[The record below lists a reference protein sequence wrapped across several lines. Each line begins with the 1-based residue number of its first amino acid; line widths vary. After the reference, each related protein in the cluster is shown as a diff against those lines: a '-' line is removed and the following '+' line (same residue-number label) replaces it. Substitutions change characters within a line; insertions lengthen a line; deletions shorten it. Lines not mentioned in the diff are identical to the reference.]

1 MDSEWCCQ
9 VAVHP
14 CLVLTSL
21 DVASQNST
29 PCKNARDLRSSAM
42 HCLSSVHC
50 WKQVPIPPNNLSS
63 VCLSLNVV
71 AHIQELLMGTG
82 GVFGLTSALVGESLP
97 GSGSSTATGNAL
109 NQGPVVFHW
118 PQSVITELES
128 RAHEDGEWL
137 QLLVDLH
144 RYVSLVLSGQAQIL
158 SLYTHADFESEPHF
172 ITFILHSHLY
182 IAPHYC

>member
-1 MDSEWCCQ
+1 MNLIIMNLLYQAYFVCESDLLFCSRQIVPPARMHKISALLLCIASLLRTAGSRCQ
-9 VAVHP
+9 LLQTFSP
-14 CLVLTSL
+14 
-21 DVASQNST
+21 Q
-29 PCKNARDLRSSAM
+29 
-42 HCLSSVHC
+42 SV
-50 WKQVPIPPNNLSS
+50 
-63 VCLSLNVV
+63 SLNVA

-144 RYVSLVLSGQAQIL
+144 RYVSLVS
-158 SLYTHADFESEPHF
+158 SRP
-172 ITFILHSHLY
+172 
-182 IAPHYC
+182 